1 MRDVKNM
8 AVIGGNG
15 TMGSQSGSLFAQAGI
30 RCVFCAPTLE
40 EARGGIE
47 RAVVQARSDVIRAY
61 LVPETFDS
69 LPQVLPRC
77 DWILEAVSED
87 LVLKREFFEK
97 VDACRKKGSIVSTMS
112 SSLSIEDIAEKCSDD
127 LKAHSMNVH
136 FFNPPGKLPA
146 NELIFHPRNSR
157 ELREFVFEFCRER
170 LRRIN
175 VIACNRPGFA
185 GNRIGFQFLNE
196 AARHA
201 ERWGVEMID
210 YLLGPFTGR
219 ALSPLATIDLVGL
232 DVHRAIAENI
242 RRNTSDER
250 HQTFTVPPY
259 LHGMAERGL
268 LGRKSATGSGFY
280 RVDEQ
285 KRLQVID
292 PAALTYREPETVH
305 DETVE
310 KIKLHIHDG
319 KYSRAVHL
327 IRQEDSERFSI
338 IRYFIADYIAYS
350 YARVGEVTPHED
362 GIHGIDRVMA
372 YGFSWLPPSAWVD
385 FLGGPREAAGLLEE
399 SGLAVPQSLIE
410 SNEKS
415 RCRIPDVGQYLI
427 A

>member
-1 MRDVKNM
+1 MRDVENM

-15 TMGSQSGSLFAQAGI
+15 TMGSQSGSLFAQAGV
-30 RCVFCAPTLE
+30 RCAFCAPTLE
-40 EARGGIE
+40 EARAGIE
-47 RAVVQARSDVIRAY
+47 RAVVQARSDVIREY

-69 LPQVLPRC
+69 LPQVLPTC

-87 LVLKREFFEK
+87 LALKRDFFAK
-97 VDACRKKGSIVSTMS
+97 VDACRKRGSIVSTMS
-112 SSLSIEDIAEKCSDD
+112 SSLSIEDIARNCSDD

-146 NELIFHPRNSR
+146 NELIFHPRNSE
-157 ELREFVFEFCRER
+157 ELRDFVLEFCRKKLMR
-170 LRRIN
+170 VN
-175 VIACNRPGFA
+175 VIARNRPGFA

-232 DVHRAIAENI
+232 DVHRAIVENI
-242 RRNTSDER
+242 HQNTSDER
-250 HQTFTVPPY
+250 HYTFDVPPS
-259 LHGMAERGL
+259 LHRMADREL

-285 KRLQVID
+285 KKLQVID
-292 PAALTYREPETVH
+292 PATLTYRKPEKVKN
-305 DETVE
+305 ETVE
-310 KIKLHIHDG
+310 KIKLRIHDG
-319 KYSRAVHL
+319 EYRRAVRL
-327 IRQEDSERFSI
+327 MRQEDSELFSI
-338 IRYFIADYIAYS
+338 IRYFIADYVAYS
-350 YARVGEVTPHED
+350 YARVGEVTPPGD

-372 YGFSWLPPSAWVD
+372 YGFSWLPPSAWVE
-385 FLGGPREAAGLLEE
+385 FLGGPREAAGLIEG
-399 SGLAVPQSLIE
+399 SGLAVPQPLIE
-410 SNEKS
+410 SDEKD